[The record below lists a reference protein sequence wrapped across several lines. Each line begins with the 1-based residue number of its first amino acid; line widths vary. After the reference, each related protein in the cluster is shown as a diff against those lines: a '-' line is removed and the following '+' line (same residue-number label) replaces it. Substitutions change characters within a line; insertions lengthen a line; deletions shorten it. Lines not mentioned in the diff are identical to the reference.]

1 MKKRNPGL
9 TAAIAAISM
18 AVAALGAALV
28 VAIPAPARA
37 AAGPG
42 AMCRVAPASP
52 VDQMLA
58 GAYPSQARHA
68 AYNQD
73 LDMRDD
79 TGYNTGFLFAMTKAV
94 ASGPITPLLQT
105 AAVRVHGPS
114 RHHHAPVHGH
124 RRIFF

>member
-18 AVAALGAALV
+18 AVAALGAAIV

-42 AMCRVAPASP
+42 ALCRVAPASP

-58 GAYPSQARHA
+58 GTYPSQARHA

-94 ASGPITPLLQT
+94 ASGPITPALKPLLFVLTIPLDIITLPFT
-105 AAVRVHGPS
+105 AIAG
-114 RHHHAPVHGH
+114 
-124 RRIFF
+124 FF

>member
-1 MKKRNPGL
+1 MKKRTPGL

-18 AVAALGAALV
+18 TVVALE

-37 AAGPG
+37 ASA
-42 AMCRVAPASP
+42 AACRVTPASP

-94 ASGPITPLLQT
+94 ASGPITPALKPLLFVLTIPLDIITLPFT
-105 AAVRVHGPS
+105 AIAG
-114 RHHHAPVHGH
+114 
-124 RRIFF
+124 FF

>member
-18 AVAALGAALV
+18 AVAALV
-28 VAIPAPARA
+28 VAIPSPARA
-37 AAGPG
+37 AADPG
-42 AMCRVAPASP
+42 AVCRVAPASP

-79 TGYNTGFLFAMTKAV
+79 TGYNTGFLFAMT
-94 ASGPITPLLQT
+94 
-105 AAVRVHGPS
+105 
-114 RHHHAPVHGH
+114 
-124 RRIFF
+124 